1 MIVIQSLLIIGG
13 QGLEGLLS
21 YCEWVTV
28 PVFINYDCNLKSAT
42 YWRPCGLLNYL
53 MVCSAV
59 NEWRLLCPSF
69 INYDC
74 DPKSASCWVWVFHLF
89 DGVICCEWGKAHVW
103 NITASLRR
111 PCGFLNQLILYSSVN
126 KRMYMMCINFLLV
139 VVETLLLMRDLVGLN
154 DLMWWSAVNEWMLPC
169 LINYDCDWK

>member
-89 DGVICCEWGKAHVW
+89 DGVICCEWGKA
-103 NITASLRR
+103 
-111 PCGFLNQLILYSSVN
+111 SV
-126 KRMYMMCINFLLV
+126 CINYNYNL
-139 VVETLLLMRDLVGLN
+139 TLLLTGGGYLITSTI
-154 DLMWWSAVNEWMLPC
+154 WSVNEWRLLC
-169 LINYDCDWK
+169 LSTMILTECLLLTGGLVSFSTYVVICCEWVEAPASHQLWL